1 MNRTDVSEPLGA
13 ALVLW
18 EGNVTSRTLDE
29 RLEAAQAGR
38 FPSLSVAPL
47 TVRRWLDAGTSV
59 SQLRDALARSDV
71 RISAVDPLTKWLPTW
86 DPPANMSPED
96 LAFGNFETEVVLEM
110 AHSLGAELITAVE
123 YTGRTPEIETAAAS
137 FALLCDR
144 ALKYGIRIGLEAM
157 PFSGICE
164 IGTAWE
170 IVKLAGAPNGGLV
183 VDSWHVFRGPAP
195 QRDLDTIRT
204 VPADKIFALQ
214 LDDAPT
220 DPEPDLRAETMHRRL
235 LPGSG
240 ALDLAAFLEVLQGKS
255 DATRLIGPEV
265 FSDSL
270 SQLPAEELG
279 RVLRTATDPFLQLL
293 LPD

>member
-1 MNRTDVSEPLGA
+1 MSRPEASEPFGA

-38 FPSLSVAPL
+38 FASLSVAPL
-47 TVRRWLDAGTSV
+47 TVRRWQEGGTSV
-59 SQLRDALARSDV
+59 SQLREALTRADV
-71 RISAVDPLTKWLPTW
+71 RVSAVDPLTKWLPSW
-86 DPPANMSPED
+86 DPPANMSAED
-96 LAFGNFETEVVLEM
+96 LAFGNFETDVVLEM

-123 YTGRTPEIETAAAS
+123 YNGRTPEIETAAAS
-137 FALLCDR
+137 FALLCDS

-170 IVKLAGAPNGGLV
+170 IVRLAGAPNGGLV

-195 QRDLDTIRT
+195 QRDLDTIRS

-214 LDDAPT
+214 LDDAPN
-220 DPEPDLRAETMHRRL
+220 DAEPDLRAETMHRRL

-240 ALDLAAFLEVLQGKS
+240 ALDLTAFLEALRGKS
-255 DATRLIGPEV
+255 DASRLVGPEV
-265 FSDSL
+265 FSDTL
-270 SQLPAEELG
+270 SRLPAEELG
-279 RVLRTATDPFLQLL
+279 RVLRAATDPFLQLL
-293 LPD
+293 LPR